1 MENNLII
8 SKIFD
13 EKNIASITDKGK
25 YICILGAIV
34 LIYDI
39 ANRLIEKGYNFKIDI
54 SKNPKIEIYK

>member
-13 EKNIASITDKGK
+13 KESLNLIANKGK
-25 YICILGAIV
+25 YICILGGMGLVYNIV
-34 LIYDI
+34 
-39 ANRLIEKGYNFKIDI
+39 NKLIEKGYNFKIDI

>member
-13 EKNIASITDKGK
+13 KESLNLIANKGK
-25 YICILGAIV
+25 YICILGGMG
-34 LIYDI
+34 LIYNI
-39 ANRLIEKGYNFKIDI
+39 VNKLIEKGYNFKIDI